1 MVYYDSMGNVI
12 INRGACIVEI
22 KISNVFGQKVTKNG
36 IDRTFIK
43 LKFSLMKL

>member
-12 INRGACIVEI
+12 INRGACIEI